1 MQLNMEI
8 KVTYFNMEVL
18 KKLMESMLNLNKE
31 QVYKKVFINQFNL
44 KVIMFL
50 YKKVHIIFIK
60 ISP

>member
-1 MQLNMEI
+1 MQLNTEI
-8 KVTYFNMEVL
+8 KVIYFNMEVL

>member
-1 MQLNMEI
+1 MQLKMEI

-31 QVYKKVFINQFNL
+31 QVYKKVFTNQFNP